1 MITKKKNKLKMSLAL
16 VVLGILMVL
25 GCPPS
30 NNSTGG
36 APTLVSSN
44 PSADSTSFSANADI
58 VLTYSEAVLV
68 GTGNITIT
76 PSGGAAITIDV
87 TDTTQVSIAGAVVT
101 INPTIDL
108 KVSTSYTLTI
118 PEGAFMDAAGNKTA
132 EVTIDFTTAAN
143 LNTTAP
149 TVESSVPAQNGTAL
163 VGTNIVLTYSESV
176 QAGSGNITITPE
188 GGAAITIAVGDAQ
201 VNITGAVV
209 AINPTNDLLPDI
221 RYGVSIPAG
230 ALEDLAGNAAAVHLL
245 TFNTT
250 SNSIPSVSSSVPSS
264 GAEIVNTANIVLT
277 YSEAVQAATGDIT
290 ITPASG
296 SPITIAV
303 TDTAQVSIVSNVVT
317 INPTN
322 DLAVGTTYTLTIP
335 ANTFESSDDQTDAGA
350 FTLPFTAVA
359 DTTAPTV
366 SSSVPAADT
375 IDFLVDANI
384 VLTYSEAVLVGT
396 GNITILLSNNT
407 GVTIPVTNSQVTIA
421 GDVVTINPT
430 NDLAAVNTYVLT
442 IQAGAFRDAAGNTTA
457 QETLSFSTAAV
468 VDTTPP
474 TVTSTVPAN
483 SPSARIGI
491 LDGDIVLTYSETVQ
505 AGSGNITITPMGR
518 TATTIAVTDA
528 TQVSIAG
535 NVVTIDPTVDL
546 IPSKMYTVSIP
557 AGVITDGAA
566 TPNNAALYELSFT
579 TVAATRI
586 VILWVAYSDVIG
598 ALVAENLF
606 IVCGNRPP
614 AVVQRSGQLRRF
626 VVAGS
631 GANQNPA
638 NFTLNADGT
647 GDLLIDYSGATPV
660 YAAHSGTTD
669 LTDNDLVA
677 NSYADLFSPTTPL
690 LRTFNQAGLNGTA
703 EKSSNEPNQFWT
715 GITNSG
721 SPNGYVAG
729 PACQLNDS
737 GSFWNFN
744 STTSA
749 LGSAGLSNSVLKV
762 PRVGNAARTDV
773 MASTFGCRTT
783 ANILCM
789 TY

>member
-1 MITKKKNKLKMSLAL
+1 M
-16 VVLGILMVL
+16 VLGIAMVL
-25 GCPPS
+25 GCPSS
-30 NNSTGG
+30 NNSTG
-36 APTLVSSN
+36 
-44 PSADSTSFSANADI
+44 D
-58 VLTYSEAVLV
+58 
-68 GTGNITIT
+68 
-76 PSGGAAITIDV
+76 GGGRGSD
-87 TDTTQVSIAGAVVT
+87 
-101 INPTIDL
+101 
-108 KVSTSYTLTI
+108 
-118 PEGAFMDAAGNKTA
+118 
-132 EVTIDFTTAAN
+132 
-143 LNTTAP
+143 TTAP

-163 VGTNIVLTYSESV
+163 VDTNIVLTYSESM
-176 QAGSGNITITPE
+176 QAGSGDITITPE
-188 GGAAITIAVGDAQ
+188 GEDAITIAIGDAQ

-209 AINPTNDLLPDI
+209 VINPTNDLLPDI

-250 SNSIPSVSSSVPSS
+250 SNSIPNVSSSVPSS
-264 GAEIVNTANIVLT
+264 GATDFDNTANIVLT

-296 SPITIAV
+296 SPITIPV
-303 TDTAQVSIVSNVVT
+303 TNSQVTIAGAVVT

-322 DLAVGTTYTLTIP
+322 DLTAGTTYTLTIP

-359 DTTAPTV
+359 DTIAPTV
-366 SSSVPAADT
+366 SSSVPADST
-375 IDFLVDANI
+375 GDVNVGANI
-384 VLTYSEAVLVGT
+384 VLTYSEAVAKGS
-396 GNITILLSNNT
+396 GSITLLLSDKT
-407 GVTIPVTNSQVTIA
+407 QVTILISSAQVSVA
-421 GDVVTINPT
+421 GNVVTINPMEDLLAENPYALT
-430 NDLAAVNTYVLT
+430 VPAGGFVDLA
-442 IQAGAFRDAAGNTTA
+442 GNATA
-457 QETLSFSTAAV
+457 EYMLNFSTAAAL
-468 VDTTPP
+468 DETAP
-474 TVTSTVPAN
+474 TVSDQQLSIAGVVTEVQLTGTTRVS
-483 SPSARIGI
+483 
-491 LDGDIVLTYSETVQ
+491 LDSDIVLTYSESVQ
-505 AGSGNITITPMGR
+505 ADTGNITITPMGR
-518 TATTIAVTDA
+518 TATTIAVTDT
-528 TQVSIAG
+528 TQVTIAG
-535 NVVTIDPTVDL
+535 NVVTIDPTVDFAATT
-546 IPSKMYTVSIP
+546 MHTVSIP
-557 AGVITDGAA
+557 AGAITDNADSPNATAA
-566 TPNNAALYELSFT
+566 VYTLSFT

-614 AVVQRSGQLRRF
+614 AVVQRSGKIRRF
-626 VVAGS
+626 VAAGS

-638 NFTLNADGT
+638 NFTLNGDGT
-647 GDLLIDYSGATPV
+647 GGLLTAYSGATPV
-660 YAAHSGTTD
+660 FVAHSSKTTD
-669 LTDNDLVA
+669 LTDNDKIA

-703 EKSSNEPNQFWT
+703 KRSSNEPNQFWT

>member
-1 MITKKKNKLKMSLAL
+1 MITKKRKKLKMSLAL
-16 VVLGILMVL
+16 MVLGIAMVL
-25 GCPPS
+25 GCPS
-30 NNSTGG
+30 GNNSTGG
-36 APTLVSSN
+36 
-44 PSADSTSFSANADI
+44 
-58 VLTYSEAVLV
+58 
-68 GTGNITIT
+68 
-76 PSGGAAITIDV
+76 GAGV
-87 TDTTQVSIAGAVVT
+87 
-101 INPTIDL
+101 
-108 KVSTSYTLTI
+108 
-118 PEGAFMDAAGNKTA
+118 
-132 EVTIDFTTAAN
+132 
-143 LNTTAP
+143 P
-149 TVESSVPAQNGTAL
+149 TVESSVPAQNGTAV
-163 VGTNIVLTYSESV
+163 VGTNIVLTYSEAV

-201 VNITGAVV
+201 VNITGDVV
-209 AINPTNDLLPDI
+209 VINPTNDLLPDI

-264 GAEIVNTANIVLT
+264 GATDFANTANIVLT

-296 SPITIAV
+296 SPITIPV
-303 TDTAQVSIVSNVVT
+303 TNSQVTIAGAVVT

-322 DLAVGTTYTLTIP
+322 DLTAGTMYTLTVP

-359 DTTAPTV
+359 DTIAPTV
-366 SSSVPAADT
+366 SSSVPADNT
-375 IDFLVDANI
+375 TDVNVDANI
-384 VLTYSEAVLVGT
+384 VLTYSEAVAKGS
-396 GNITILLSNNT
+396 GSITIKPSGGN
-407 GVTIPVTNSQVTIA
+407 VVSIAISAAQVSVA
-421 GDVVTINPT
+421 GNVVTINPT
-430 NDLAAVNTYVLT
+430 VGLDTAATYALNVPAGGFADLA
-442 IQAGAFRDAAGNTTA
+442 GNATA
-457 QETLSFSTAAV
+457 DYTLSFVTAAT
-468 VDTTPP
+468 VDNTAP
-474 TVTSTVPAN
+474 TVSLRQLSIAGVVTEVQLTGTTGVS
-483 SPSARIGI
+483 
-491 LDGDIVLTYSETVQ
+491 LDSDIVLTYSESVQ

-518 TATTIAVTDA
+518 TATTIAVTDT
-528 TQVSIAG
+528 TQVTIAG
-535 NVVTIDPTVDL
+535 NVVTIDPTAVFAATT
-546 IPSKMYTVSIP
+546 MHTVSIP
-557 AGVITDGAA
+557 AGAIEDLVAND
-566 TPNNAALYELSFT
+566 AALYELSFT

-614 AVVQRSGQLRRF
+614 AVVQRSGKIRRF
-626 VVAGS
+626 VAAGS

-638 NFTLNADGT
+638 NFTLNGDGT
-647 GDLLIDYSGATPV
+647 GGLLTAYSGATPV
-660 YAAHSGTTD
+660 FVAHSSGTTV
-669 LTDNDLVA
+669 LTDNDKIA
-677 NSYADLFSPTTPL
+677 NSYADLFSSTTPL

-703 EKSSNEPNQFWT
+703 ERSSNEPNQFWT
-715 GITNSG
+715 GVTNSG